1 MDMKKKTL
9 PKGFLSR
16 MGEPTTNA
24 VHMYHV
30 YLSTLPKGWNINK
43 MHPESVQ
50 RVRKYFGVDY
60 GFDAMIRWGI
70 EHGCCNSKTSSGR
83 HSSMS
88 KALVLAQTLIG
99 AGVRLPDVRLVA

>member
-1 MDMKKKTL
+1 MKRKTL

-16 MGEPTTNA
+16 MGEPTMNA
-24 VHMYHV
+24 VRMYHI
-30 YLSTLPKGWNINK
+30 YLSTIPKGWDINK
-43 MHPESVQ
+43 MNDEAVQ
-50 RVRKYFGVDY
+50 RVRRYFGVEY
-60 GFDAMIRWGI
+60 GFEAMIRWGI

-99 AGVRLPDVRLVA
+99 AGVRLSDVRLAA